1 MGIFKEKTEQLDK
14 KIYAFYLAVKRRDTP
29 LYAKICCGMFIW
41 YALSP
46 LDLIPDFI
54 PVLGAVDDII
64 ILPFLIWLSVKL
76 IPEEILAECKI
87 QAEEISD
94 NRENRMKFAIPIM
107 IIWALLAV
115 WLCQTVIKY
124 IPMPL

>member
-1 MGIFKEKTEQLDK
+1 MSVFKEKAAEFDK
-14 KIYAFYLAVKRRDTP
+14 KIYSVYLAVKRRDTP
-29 LYAKICCGMFIW
+29 LYAKICCGMFVW

-54 PVLGAVDDII
+54 PLLGAVDDII
-64 ILPFLIWLSVKL
+64 ILPFLLWLSVKL
-76 IPEEILAECKI
+76 IPREILAECKI

-94 NRENRMKFAIPIM
+94 NKESRMKFAVPVM
-107 IIWALLAV
+107 IIWVLLAV
-115 WLCQTVIKY
+115 WLCQTAIKY